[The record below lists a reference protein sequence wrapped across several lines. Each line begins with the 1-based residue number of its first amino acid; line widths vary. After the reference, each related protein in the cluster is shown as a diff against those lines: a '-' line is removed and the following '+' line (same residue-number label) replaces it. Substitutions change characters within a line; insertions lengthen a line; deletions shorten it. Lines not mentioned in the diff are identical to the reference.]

1 MEGIRGYVMSYIT
14 LSIVSGEAS
23 GEICFRMDV
32 DSEWD
37 KHELRQHVIT
47 YFDNMPLEITTI
59 EEEVV

>member
-1 MEGIRGYVMSYIT
+1 MSYIT

-37 KHELRQHVIT
+37 KHELRQNVIT

-59 EEEVV
+59 EEEVI